1 MAVLKSFFYRE
12 LQAAREQLLELG
24 QDVSSIDASL
34 KLTTSNPAENRNNVT
49 TQLVSDLTSEQTSGS
64 NPGHIDTRNRSR
76 LAQASAKDLDEIKN
90 SLDAVKDPRYA
101 LKQDDAIGS
110 SDISVGKRRRIGSRN
125 DDVVQQVP
133 AYQYHQSPMIRSRD
147 AMPPPSLPA
156 RVPRT
161 PKKAS
166 NAQNG
171 RAINIPI
178 PLPPVNISRTSI
190 FNPTTSNLF
199 SPSYSHIRPGKVGP
213 FDPTQNHRG
222 SLSTTGRQHHF
233 SPQVS
238 ADQMI
243 TAQMLP
249 QGFGQQL
256 DFTPIHH
263 DQNGVHSFPQ
273 GGQGHPLLN
282 ETMSPLNRTR
292 FGSHINPCG
301 QNLVGSREVD
311 GTCAE
316 IKSSPDTIS
325 GADPSVRH
333 ADSNGSFPKGHG
345 NTHPYHRNG
354 DHPEISRIG
363 NVNGAFLDAIGSE
376 RRLRLRKNR
385 TGIND
390 GELDQ
395 NTTHASSLINSTFTA
410 TPTRVSLPPRGPSSV
425 GTPRLRTGMSAN
437 ARSSSNIFIPPM
449 PTAFRPHREPL
460 DNMAMGNPYV
470 ASPYFS
476 YQSLPLPPQSSPPFV
491 DPSKSLVQA
500 RTFVEAPFRID
511 QRSQAGSNRPAH
523 ESLGGRSGFLAGSPA
538 DGAGREDRSS
548 AAGIRRAR
556 R

>member
-1 MAVLKSFFYRE
+1 M
-12 LQAAREQLLELG
+12 ELG

-34 KLTTSNPAENRNNVT
+34 KLTTGNPAENRNNVT
-49 TQLVSDLTSEQTSGS
+49 TQLVTDLTSEQTSGS

-90 SLDAVKDPRYA
+90 SLNAVKDPRYA
-101 LKQDDAIGS
+101 LKQDDAVGS
-110 SDISVGKRRRIGSRN
+110 SDISVGKRRRIESRN

-156 RVPRT
+156 RIPRT
-161 PKKAS
+161 SKTAF

-171 RAINIPI
+171 RAINSPI
-178 PLPPVNISRTSI
+178 PLPPVNISPTSI
-190 FNPTTSNLF
+190 FNPNTSNFF
-199 SPSYSHIRPGKVGP
+199 SPSYSPIRLGKNAP
-213 FDPTQNHRG
+213 FDLTQNHRG
-222 SLSTTGRQHHF
+222 SLFTTGRQHHF

-243 TAQMLP
+243 SAQMLP
-249 QGFGQQL
+249 QGFGQQPDL
-256 DFTPIHH
+256 TRIHQ
-263 DQNGVHSFPQ
+263 DQNAVHSFPQ

-282 ETMSPLNRTR
+282 ETISPLNRIR
-292 FGSHINPCG
+292 GGSYINPCG
-301 QNLVGSREVD
+301 QNLVRSREVEE
-311 GTCAE
+311 TCAE
-316 IKSSPDTIS
+316 INISLDTIS
-325 GADPSVRH
+325 GADSLVRH
-333 ADSNGSFPKGHG
+333 ADSNGGFPKGHS
-345 NTHPYHRNG
+345 NTHPYYRNG

-363 NVNGAFLDAIGSE
+363 NVNGAFFDAIGSE
-376 RRLRLRKNR
+376 RGLRPRNSR

-395 NTTHASSLINSTFTA
+395 NITHASSLINSTLRA
-410 TPTRVSLPPRGPSSV
+410 TPNRVSLPPRGPSSL

-460 DNMAMGNPYV
+460 DNMAMGNPDV

-476 YQSLPLPPQSSPPFV
+476 YQGLPLHPQSPPPFV

-500 RTFVEAPFRID
+500 RTFVKAPLRID

-523 ESLGGRSGFLAGSPA
+523 ESLGGRSRFLAGSPA
-538 DGAGREDRSS
+538 DGAGRGDRSS
-548 AAGIRRAR
+548 AAGMRRAR